1 MKADD
6 LDFAFALLT
15 PEAVRERC
23 HEIFKLAETS
33 KLDHFEVH
41 MEYMND
47 AVELVLK
54 EIEVNYPNVKV
65 PFHSRWRHFEFGRQ
79 NLWFELMERLP
90 KVSKVENARRRFDLA
105 IVSVL
110 LDAGAGPDWRYNDK
124 KTGIVQ
130 SRSEGLAVAS
140 IRLLES
146 GLLSLH
152 GEDEPF
158 RVDAE
163 ALRKLSVEK
172 LGEVFQ
178 VSAVNPLLG
187 LDNRTNLL
195 NRLGSALLKKSE
207 MFCRDGTSRPGNLF
221 DYLSKKQVEGAVEA
235 RDILIALLHG
245 IGHIWPD
252 GEWLGD
258 IPIGDVGHHSSLVR
272 DDITN
277 KIIPFHKLSQWMT
290 YSLIE
295 PLEESGVRVINL
307 DDLTGL
313 PEYRNGGLFLDTKVL
328 KTITSKDLLSAHQLK
343 SSLVVEWRALTVAL
357 LDKLADEVR
366 FRTGDD
372 AESLPLASVLQGGTW
387 SAGRRI
393 ASQLREGGAPPL
405 SLHSSGTIF

>member
-140 IRLLES
+140 IRLLET

-172 LGEVFQ
+172 LAKF
-178 VSAVNPLLG
+178 
-187 LDNRTNLL
+187 
-195 NRLGSALLKKSE
+195 
-207 MFCRDGTSRPGNLF
+207 
-221 DYLSKKQVEGAVEA
+221 SK
-235 RDILIALLHG
+235 
-245 IGHIWPD
+245 
-252 GEWLGD
+252 
-258 IPIGDVGHHSSLVR
+258 
-272 DDITN
+272 
-277 KIIPFHKLSQWMT
+277 
-290 YSLIE
+290 
-295 PLEESGVRVINL
+295 
-307 DDLTGL
+307 
-313 PEYRNGGLFLDTKVL
+313 
-328 KTITSKDLLSAHQLK
+328 
-343 SSLVVEWRALTVAL
+343 
-357 LDKLADEVR
+357 
-366 FRTGDD
+366 
-372 AESLPLASVLQGGTW
+372 SVLL
-387 SAGRRI
+387 I
-393 ASQLREGGAPPL
+393 PC
-405 SLHSSGTIF
+405 

>member
-1 MKADD
+1 MKADES
-6 LDFAFALLT
+6 DFAFTLLT

-23 HEIFKLAETS
+23 HEIYNLAETS

-65 PFHSRWRHFEFGRQ
+65 PFHSRWRHFEFGRH
-79 NLWFELMERLP
+79 NLWFDLMESLP

-110 LDAGAGPDWRYNDK
+110 LDAGAGPNWRYSDK

-130 SRSEGLAVAS
+130 GRSEGLAIAS

-163 ALRKLSVEK
+163 ALKKLSTEE

-187 LDNRTNLL
+187 LDNRTSLL
-195 NRLGSALLKKSE
+195 NRLGSVLLKKPK
-207 MFCRDGTSRPGNLF
+207 MFCRDGTFRPGNLF
-221 DYLSKKQVEGAVEA
+221 DHLSKPCFGA
-235 RDILIALLHG
+235 RH
-245 IGHIWPD
+245 P
-252 GEWLGD
+252 
-258 IPIGDVGHHSSLVR
+258 S
-272 DDITN
+272 
-277 KIIPFHKLSQWMT
+277 
-290 YSLIE
+290 
-295 PLEESGVRVINL
+295 
-307 DDLTGL
+307 
-313 PEYRNGGLFLDTKVL
+313 
-328 KTITSKDLLSAHQLK
+328 
-343 SSLVVEWRALTVAL
+343 
-357 LDKLADEVR
+357 
-366 FRTGDD
+366 
-372 AESLPLASVLQGGTW
+372 
-387 SAGRRI
+387 
-393 ASQLREGGAPPL
+393 
-405 SLHSSGTIF
+405 